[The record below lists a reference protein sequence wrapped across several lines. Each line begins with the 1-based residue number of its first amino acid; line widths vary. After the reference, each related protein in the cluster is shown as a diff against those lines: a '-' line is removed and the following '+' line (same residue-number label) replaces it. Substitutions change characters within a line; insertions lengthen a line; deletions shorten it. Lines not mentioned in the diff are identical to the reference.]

1 MKKLVLMAAGLMICA
16 EGVAASVGP
25 IVYGSPDPVVIVI
38 PSDGEFYIGKY
49 VFTRTEVL
57 AEVEK
62 RLKNEP
68 YSEQIVFIKPAGVVR
83 FETVTDFIDHLK
95 SKGVKRIG
103 LMADRTKNGSVAGNA
118 RSLKEGELQQRESFD
133 LTVSVESTLHGG
145 VSMKVGNSKVLPRD
159 LTNSVRTKLRS
170 RPDKS
175 VVIQAPGATPYR
187 SIVDVIDKIRAGGAK
202 AFGLRVKRP

>member
-25 IVYGSPDPVVIVI
+25 IVYSSSDPVVILI
-38 PSDGEFYIGKY
+38 PSDGEFYIVKE
-49 VFTRTEVL
+49 VFTRAEVL

-62 RLKNEP
+62 RLKNAP
-68 YSEQIVFIKPAGVVR
+68 DSEQVVYIKPAGEVR
-83 FETVTDFIDHLK
+83 FETVTAFIDDLK

-103 LMADRTKNGSVAGNA
+103 LMADRKKNGSVAGNA
-118 RSLKEGELQQRESFD
+118 RSLNEGELQRRESFD

-145 VSMKVGNSKVLPRD
+145 VGIKVGNSKVPPRD

-187 SIVDVIDKIRAGGAK
+187 SIVDMIDKIRAGGAK
-202 AFGLRVKRP
+202 VFGLRVTRP